1 MGGALWKDTLREIRH
16 SINRFISILIIIALG
31 VGFFVGIKCASP
43 SMLKTADDYFET
55 HDLMDFKLQ
64 STVGFDDEDFKAAA
78 KVNSDTQLYKQAGN
92 SIVVNVLCEI
102 VRQLRFALEEKNGGT
117 DNNI

>member
-43 SMLKTADDYFET
+43 SMLKTADDYFQT

-64 STVGFDDEDFKAAA
+64 STVGFVMKIY
-78 KVNSDTQLYKQAGN
+78 KPLRIWSILRKLCPRILRMSSYSRKIKMQL
-92 SIVVNVLCEI
+92 
-102 VRQLRFALEEKNGGT
+102 
-117 DNNI
+117 

>member
-43 SMLKTADDYFET
+43 SMLKTADD
-55 HDLMDFKLQ
+55 
-64 STVGFDDEDFKAAA
+64 
-78 KVNSDTQLYKQAGN
+78 
-92 SIVVNVLCEI
+92 
-102 VRQLRFALEEKNGGT
+102 LEFWNTERIFHEQNRT
-117 DNNI
+117 SAH

>member
-64 STVGFDDEDFKAAA
+64 STVGFDDEDLQAIADMEPCLRKLCPRILLMSSYSR
-78 KVNSDTQLYKQAGN
+78 KIKMQL
-92 SIVVNVLCEI
+92 
-102 VRQLRFALEEKNGGT
+102 
-117 DNNI
+117 